1 MLYREAYVLNRF
13 VLVDNGVMTVPLG
26 LRDVITGLFV
36 ELRANNGATSNVANL
51 LADCLT
57 SFELIDGSTSL
68 VYLTGYQLLA
78 KTCYDKGY
86 FPYNLITEIGG
97 NTQNLVG
104 YVPFGRWHGDTVYA
118 FDPTR
123 FVAPMI
129 RLTWNLAAIRAVAA
143 TAFATGTATIT
154 VIAEI
159 MQGAPAPQAMITAK
173 QIYNFVTAAAGTTYV
188 PFPMDHRIKACLLRS
203 YNVAGGAIY
212 GISNVKLNC
221 DTGKFVYFDLRD
233 MDVVRLMTLR
243 NPPFSY
249 KHGFVISNG
258 TTIFPIMKWDEVVEL
273 LRDSGDTTF
282 GYQNN
287 AIGSGVVSVFTAG
300 AADANPRVVWG
311 NVLGWVPF
319 ALSYLDLGEFDDPAT
334 WFDPTPYGSINL
346 ELTNAAANGVASV
359 ALEQE
364 FIY

>member
-1 MLYREAYVLNRF
+1 MLYRQAYVLNRF
-13 VLVDNGVMTVPLG
+13 VLVDNGVITVPLG
-26 LRDVITGLFV
+26 IRDIITGLFV
-36 ELRANNGATSNVANL
+36 ELRANNGVTSNQANL
-51 LADCLT
+51 VADCLT
-57 SFELIDGSTSL
+57 SFEVVDGSTSL

-97 NTQNLVG
+97 NTQTCLG
-104 YVPFGRWHGDTVYA
+104 YVPFGRWHGDTSYA

-159 MQGAPAPQAMITAK
+159 MQGAPAPVGMLTSK

-188 PFPMDHRIKACLLRS
+188 PFPMDHRISAAMVRS
-203 YNVAGGAIY
+203 YNILGGSIY
-212 GISNVKLNC
+212 GISNLKLNC
-221 DTGKFVYFDLRD
+221 DTGKFIPFDLRD
-233 MDVVRLMTLR
+233 MDLVRMMTLR

-249 KHGFVISNG
+249 KHGFVIAN
-258 TTIFPIMKWDEVVEL
+258 TNVIQPIMKWDEVVEL
-273 LRDSGDTTF
+273 IRDAGDTTF
-282 GYQNN
+282 GYMNTG
-287 AIGSGVVSVFTAG
+287 IGSGAVTVITGGV
-300 AADANPRVVWG
+300 ADANPRVVWG

-319 ALSYLDLGEFDDPAT
+319 AVSYIDLGEFDDPAT
-334 WFDPTPYGSINL
+334 WFDPTPYGQVVL
-346 ELTNAAANGVASV
+346 ELTNNAANGVASV
-359 ALEQE
+359 ALVQE
-364 FIY
+364 YAY